1 MNETTPLAEAAA
13 AWDRQ
18 GAEVVVFGIV
28 PWSPRWQR
36 PHHLAVQL
44 VRRGH
49 RVVYLTPHLLV
60 DRAGWREVPDVARPD
75 GVVLAQLATDTL
87 DSVHRSGGWS
97 HDDLA
102 HAHHQFWQLLRQ
114 LRLRCPILLVQSP
127 NWWPLIRW
135 IRERSELPLVYDCL
149 DEHTGWDP
157 EIAERARAWEGE
169 LAAEADLVLVSAR
182 RLHERLRQRNP
193 RAVLVPNGCD
203 VERFEPCTTPSGV
216 LRRVLDGPIVGYYGA
231 VSPAWVDASLLA
243 AVAELRPDWNVV
255 VIGPCDP
262 FSAATLDRCPNVLRL
277 DEIPY
282 AELPRY
288 CADFHVA
295 VVPFLVNE
303 LTGATDPVK
312 VYEYFAAGKPVV
324 ATPMPELYRWQGL
337 LTVAETAGDFVAAI
351 DRYLRSPGDLA
362 ARQAVAREAS
372 WSGRVD
378 RFHQAM
384 LACLPSLAVVVV
396 AGGRDPAPTVASVEH
411 DPSYQ
416 ATVAVVDDATQA
428 LAEALAQ
435 GGDAGGYVLV
445 LPAGVVVP
453 PGGLLAFAGALA
465 RTPGVAAVLG
475 QLAGTDRDGS
485 LRELAWSRF
494 GDPAGTPA
502 RPGDAPVVVRR
513 RDMAAAGTAASPGRS
528 LVDALDALGRPV
540 VTLPELLVAP
550 APVEPPD
557 GLEPALRLALARRS
571 RAGSR

>member
-1 MNETTPLAEAAA
+1 MTETTPLAEAAA
-13 AWDRQ
+13 AWDRP

-36 PHHLAVQL
+36 PHHFAAEL

-49 RVVYLTPHLLV
+49 RLVYLTPHLLV
-60 DRAGWREVPDVARPD
+60 GRAGWREVPDVARPD

-87 DSVHRSGGWS
+87 DSVHRSAGWS

-127 NWWPLIRW
+127 NWWPLVRW

-157 EIAERARAWEGE
+157 EIAGRARAWEDE
-169 LAAEADLVLVSAR
+169 LAAAADLVLVSAR
-182 RLHERLRQRNP
+182 RLHDRLRQRNP

-203 VERFEPCTTPSGV
+203 VERFEPCVTPSGV

-255 VIGPCDP
+255 VIGPCDQA
-262 FSAATLDRCPNVLRL
+262 SAATLDRCPNVLRV
-277 DEIPY
+277 DEVPY

-337 LTVAETAGDFVAAI
+337 LTVAETAGGFVAAI
-351 DRYLRSPGDLA
+351 DRYLRSPGDPA
-362 ARQAVAREAS
+362 ARQAVARQAS
-372 WSGRVD
+372 WSSRVD

-396 AGGRDPAPTVASVEH
+396 ANGRDPAPTVASVER

-416 ATVAVVDDATQA
+416 ARVTVVDDATQA
-428 LAEALAQ
+428 LAEALAE
-435 GGDAGGYVLV
+435 GKDAGRYLLV
-445 LPAGVVVP
+445 LPAGMVVP

-465 RTPGVAAVLG
+465 RTPGAAAVLG
-475 QLAGTDRDGS
+475 QLAGADGARR

-494 GDPAGTPA
+494 GATADTPAG
-502 RPGDAPVVVRR
+502 PGGAPVIVRR
-513 RDMAAAGTAASPGRS
+513 RDLAAAGTAATPGRS
-528 LVDALDALGRPV
+528 LADALGALGRPV
-540 VTLPELLVAP
+540 VALPGLLVAP
-550 APVEPPD
+550 APAEPPD
-557 GLEPALRLALARRS
+557 GLEPAVRLALARRS
-571 RAGSR
+571 GDGR

>member
-1 MNETTPLAEAAA
+1 MTETTPLAEAAA
-13 AWDRQ
+13 AWDRP
-18 GAEVVVFGIV
+18 GAEVVVLGIV

-36 PHHLAVQL
+36 PHHFAVEL

-60 DRAGWREVPDVARPD
+60 DRAGWRELPDVARPD

-87 DSVHRSGGWS
+87 DSVHRSSAWS

-102 HAHHQFWQLLRQ
+102 HAHHQFWQLVRQ

-127 NWWPLIRW
+127 NWWPLVRW

-157 EIAERARAWEGE
+157 EIAERARAWEDE

-182 RLHERLRQRNP
+182 RLHDRLRQRSS
-193 RAVLVPNGCD
+193 RALLVPNGCD
-203 VERFEPCTTPSGV
+203 VARFEPCVAPSGV

-255 VIGPCDP
+255 VIGPTDQA
-262 FSAATLDRCPNVLRL
+262 SAATLDRCPNVLRL
-277 DEIPY
+277 DEVPY
-282 AELPRY
+282 AQLPRY

-337 LTVAETAGDFVAAI
+337 LTVADTAGGFVAAI
-351 DRYLRSPGDLA
+351 DRYLGSPGDVA

-372 WSGRVD
+372 WSSRVD
-378 RFHQAM
+378 RFHPAM

-396 AGGRDPAPTVASVEH
+396 ADGRDPAATVASVEG
-411 DPSYQ
+411 DPSYR
-416 ATVAVVDDATQA
+416 ATVTVVEDATQA
-428 LAEALAQ
+428 LAEAMA
-435 GGDAGGYVLV
+435 GDEGSRRYLLV

-465 RTPGVAAVLG
+465 RTPGAAAIVG
-475 QLAGTDRDGS
+475 ELAEADSDGS
-485 LRELAWSRF
+485 PRELAWSRF
-494 GDPAGTPA
+494 GAPADTAPA
-502 RPGDAPVVVRR
+502 VAGDAPVIVRR
-513 RDMAAAGTAASPGRS
+513 RDLAAAAGTSAPGRD
-528 LVDALDALGRPV
+528 LAGALGALGRPA
-540 VTLPELLVAP
+540 VTFPELLVAP
-550 APVEPPD
+550 ATAGQPD
-557 GLEPALRLALARRS
+557 GLDPPVRLALVRRS
-571 RAGSR
+571 RGG

>member
-1 MNETTPLAEAAA
+1 VTETTPTAEAAA
-13 AWDRQ
+13 AWDRP
-18 GAEVVVFGIV
+18 GAEVVVLGIV

-36 PHHLAVQL
+36 PHHFAVEL

-60 DRAGWREVPDVARPD
+60 DRAGWRELPDVARPD

-87 DSVHRSGGWS
+87 DSVHRSAEWS

-102 HAHHQFWQLLRQ
+102 HAHHQFWQLVRQ

-127 NWWPLIRW
+127 NWWPLVAW
-135 IRERSELPLVYDCL
+135 IRERSELPVVYDCL

-157 EIAERARAWEGE
+157 VCAERARAWEDD
-169 LAAEADLVLVSAR
+169 LAAAADLVLVSAR
-182 RLHERLRQRNP
+182 RLHDRLRRRNP
-193 RAVLVPNGCD
+193 RALLVPNGCD
-203 VERFEPCTTPSGV
+203 VGRFEPCVAPSGV

-255 VIGPCDP
+255 VIGPCDQE
-262 FSAATLDRCPNVLRL
+262 SAATLDRCPNVLRL
-277 DEIPY
+277 DEVPY

-337 LTVAETAGDFVAAI
+337 LTVAETAGGFVTAI
-351 DRYLRSPGDLA
+351 DRCLASPGDVA

-372 WSGRVD
+372 WSSRVD

-396 AGGRDPAPTVASVEH
+396 ADGRDPAATVASVEG
-411 DPSYQ
+411 DPSYR
-416 ATVAVVDDATQA
+416 APVTVVDDATQA
-428 LAEALAQ
+428 LAEAMA
-435 GGDAGGYVLV
+435 GDEGSPRYLLV

-465 RTPGVAAVLG
+465 RTPGAAAVVG
-475 QLAGTDRDGS
+475 ELAGADGDGN

-494 GDPAGTPA
+494 GAPADTAPA
-502 RPGDAPVVVRR
+502 MAGDAPVVVRR
-513 RDMAAAGTAASPGRS
+513 RDLAAAGTAAPLGRD
-528 LVDALDALGRPV
+528 LAGALGALGRPV
-540 VTLPELLVAP
+540 ATFPELLVAP
-550 APVEPPD
+550 APAGQPD
-557 GLEPALRLALARRS
+557 GLEPPVRLALARRS
-571 RAGSR
+571 RGG